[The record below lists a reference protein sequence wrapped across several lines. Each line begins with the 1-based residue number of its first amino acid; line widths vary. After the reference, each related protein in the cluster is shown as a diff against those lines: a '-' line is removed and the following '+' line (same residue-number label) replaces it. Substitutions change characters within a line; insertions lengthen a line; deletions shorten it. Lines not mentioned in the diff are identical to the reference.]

1 MTAANILLIHEGQ
14 YNLFS
19 IGRDAYPHN
28 LRLILSCCHELLL
41 TDNTA
46 PGGMN
51 ENFLRTDA
59 SYVYLVD
66 YDRRLA
72 RGWKNR
78 YWSGGDT
85 AQTLAQQMKIEID
98 LTEWI
103 SQLPPRWQ
111 ICKTNN
117 PLFDKLPVEQVQGV
131 ARAWA
136 KVWAELKKLG
146 EQLPTLCADQLPERM
161 QQSLPLCPLEMP
173 YQQPLYLDGRRA
185 HYMTRQGVWVTPVNG
200 TGPLERRAFNK
211 VTPGQVA
218 RLFSEWLE
226 TV

>member
-14 YNLFS
+14 YHLFS
-19 IGRDAYPHN
+19 IGRDTYPAN
-28 LRLILSCCHELLL
+28 LKLILSCCDELLKPG
-41 TDNTA
+41 NTA
-46 PGGMN
+46 PTGMN
-51 ENFLRTDA
+51 ENFLRTDG
-59 SYVYLVD
+59 SYVYLMD

-72 RGWKNR
+72 RCWKNR
-78 YWSGGDT
+78 YWNGGDT
-85 AQTLAQQMKIEID
+85 AQTLTRQMKTEID
-98 LTEWI
+98 LTEWK
-103 SQLPPRWQ
+103 SQLPPTWKVG
-111 ICKTNN
+111 KTNDS
-117 PLFDKLPVEQVQGV
+117 LFNKLPVEQVQGV

-136 KVWAELKKLG
+136 KVWAELEKLG

-173 YQQPLYLDGRRA
+173 YQQPLLLDGRQA
-185 HYMTRQGVWVTPVNG
+185 NYMTRQGVWVTPVNG
-200 TGPLERRAFNK
+200 TGPLERRPFNK